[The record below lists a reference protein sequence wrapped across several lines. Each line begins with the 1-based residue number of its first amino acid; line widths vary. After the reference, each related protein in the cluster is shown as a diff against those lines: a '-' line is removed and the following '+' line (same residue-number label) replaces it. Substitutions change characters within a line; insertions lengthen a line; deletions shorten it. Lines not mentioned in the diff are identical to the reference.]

1 MVVGRPQVILGT
13 QLLLSFDDDE
23 KVGALFTQF
32 GCLLI
37 RASMCTTLLRTWTIP
52 VSNLAAGAHGH
63 VYVGRTCTKLKNKD
77 SA

>member
-32 GCLLI
+32 GCLLT

-52 VSNLAAGAHGH
+52 VSNHGH
-63 VYVGRTCTKLKNKD
+63 VYVGRTRTQLKNKD